1 MIKSAIFDLGRV
13 LLTFEPEDYLHELY
27 GKGEKS
33 QILYQ
38 SVFGSKIWLDLDR
51 GTVNYEDAVRIMAS
65 ECKSYAKI

>member
-51 GTVNYEDAVRIMAS
+51 ELHYEDAVRIMAS
-65 ECKSYAKI
+65 ECKKLR